1 MNNHFARN
9 FIFIFC
15 LIFSF
20 KINSQYKPEDTEVW
34 NPEPTVINPGKKN
47 QPPSDAVILF
57 DGKDF
62 SKWKVFGKNSPVEWT
77 INKDGSMTVFPGKG
91 AIETK
96 EEHGS
101 IQLHIEWKTP
111 KKAISS
117 GQGRGNSGVYFQ
129 NRYEIQVLD
138 SYKNRTYSNGQAG
151 SIYKQYAPLVN
162 ASKPPGE
169 WQEYDI
175 IFMEPLY
182 DNDGEK
188 IRSGRFTVFHNGILI
203 QNNAEIMGTTEYIG
217 PPKTKMTNF
226 PKKALMIQDHGN
238 LVSYR
243 NIWYRKL

>member
-34 NPEPTVINPGKKN
+34 NPEPNIINPGKKN
-47 QPPSDAVILF
+47 LPPSDAVILF

-111 KKAISS
+111 KKIVSS

-162 ASKPPGE
+162 ASRPPGE

-175 IFMEPLY
+175 IFIEPLY
-182 DNDGEK
+182 DDNGE
-188 IRSGRFTVFHNGILI
+188 ILRAGRFTVFHNGILI
-203 QNNAEIMGTTEYIG
+203 QNNAQILGTTEYIG

-226 PKKALMIQDHGN
+226 PKKSLMIQDHGN

>member
-1 MNNHFARN
+1 MNNNFVRN

-15 LIFSF
+15 LIGFF

-47 QPPSDAVILF
+47 LPPSDAVILF

-77 INKDGSMTVFPGKG
+77 INKDRSMTVFPGKG

-111 KKAISS
+111 KKIVSS

-162 ASKPPGE
+162 ASRPPGE

-182 DNDGEK
+182 DDNGE
-188 IRSGRFTVFHNGILI
+188 ILRAGRFTVFHNGILI
-203 QNNAEIMGTTEYIG
+203 QNNAQILGTTEYIG

-226 PKKALMIQDHGN
+226 PKKSLMIQDHGN

>member
-96 EEHGS
+96 E
-101 IQLHIEWKTP
+101 
-111 KKAISS
+111 
-117 GQGRGNSGVYFQ
+117 
-129 NRYEIQVLD
+129 
-138 SYKNRTYSNGQAG
+138 
-151 SIYKQYAPLVN
+151 
-162 ASKPPGE
+162 
-169 WQEYDI
+169 
-175 IFMEPLY
+175 
-182 DNDGEK
+182 
-188 IRSGRFTVFHNGILI
+188 
-203 QNNAEIMGTTEYIG
+203 
-217 PPKTKMTNF
+217 
-226 PKKALMIQDHGN
+226 
-238 LVSYR
+238 
-243 NIWYRKL
+243 

>member
-1 MNNHFARN
+1 MNNRFIRN

-34 NPEPTVINPGKKN
+34 NPEPNIINPGKKN
-47 QPPSDAVILF
+47 LPPSDAVILF

-62 SKWKVFGKNSPVEWT
+62 SKWKAYGKNSSVEWT

-111 KKAISS
+111 KKVISS

-162 ASKPPGE
+162 ASRPPGE

-182 DNDGEK
+182 DDNGE
-188 IRSGRFTVFHNGILI
+188 ILRAGRFTVFHNGILI
-203 QNNAEIMGTTEYIG
+203 QNNAQILGTTEYIG

-226 PKKALMIQDHGN
+226 PRKSLMIQDHGN

>member
-1 MNNHFARN
+1 MNNNFIRN
-9 FIFIFC
+9 FFFIFC
-15 LIFSF
+15 LIGLF

-77 INKDGSMTVFPGKG
+77 INKDRSMTVFPGKG

-111 KKAISS
+111 KKIVSS

-162 ASKPPGE
+162 ASRPPGE

-182 DNDGEK
+182 DDNGE
-188 IRSGRFTVFHNGILI
+188 ILRAGRFTVFHNGILI
-203 QNNAEIMGTTEYIG
+203 QNNAQILGTTEYIG

-226 PKKALMIQDHGN
+226 PKKSLMIQDHGN

>member
-1 MNNHFARN
+1 MNNNFVRN

-15 LIFSF
+15 LIGFF

-34 NPEPTVINPGKKN
+34 NPEPTLINPGKKN
-47 QPPSDAVILF
+47 LPPSDAVILF

-62 SKWKVFGKNSPVEWT
+62 SKWKVLGKNSPVEWT
-77 INKDGSMTVFPGKG
+77 INKDRSMTVFPGKG

-111 KKAISS
+111 KKIVSS

-162 ASKPPGE
+162 ASRPPGE

-182 DNDGEK
+182 DDNGE
-188 IRSGRFTVFHNGILI
+188 ILRAGRFTVFHNGILI
-203 QNNAEIMGTTEYIG
+203 QNNAQILGTTEYIG

-226 PKKALMIQDHGN
+226 PRKSLMIQDHGN

>member
-1 MNNHFARN
+1 MNNNFIRN
-9 FIFIFC
+9 FFFIFC
-15 LIFSF
+15 LIGLF

-34 NPEPTVINPGKKN
+34 NPEPTVINPGNKN

-111 KKAISS
+111 KKIVSS
-117 GQGRGNSGVYFQ
+117 GQGRGNSGVYLQ

-175 IFMEPLY
+175 IFIEPLY
-182 DNDGEK
+182 DDNGE
-188 IRSGRFTVFHNGILI
+188 ILRAGRFTVFHNGILI
-203 QNNAEIMGTTEYIG
+203 QNNAQILGTTEYIG

-226 PKKALMIQDHGN
+226 PKKSLMIQDHGN